1 MNGIN
6 KNNINDFCDQVDY
19 ETMKQELLNDREQEK
34 DLWVSENYSY
44 WGSE

>member
-6 KNNINDFCDQVDY
+6 KNNINDFCDQVDF
-19 ETMKQELLNDREQEK
+19 ETMMQELLSEKEKEK
-34 DLWVSENYSY
+34 DHWFSENYSH